1 MSVIEVEPNRI
12 WSRIWLRHGGLIIA
26 VLCLVLIGL
35 AWYGGQDGNSGLVIT
50 LYLLAYAIGGYR
62 KAWEG
67 LQTLIKDKELD
78 VDLLMV
84 VAAIGAASIGYWKDG
99 AILIFIFS
107 LSGALEGY
115 TMERT
120 NNAIESI
127 MKLRPEEAIV
137 INGNK
142 EKRVRVEDLKQG
154 DLLLVK
160 PGERIAADGIV
171 SEGFS
176 AVNQASITGESIPA
190 DKVPGDE
197 VFAGTMNGQGAL
209 VIQVT
214 KPAEATLLAKIIH
227 LVQEA
232 QSERPPSQLFVERFE
247 RTYAKIVVAGAL
259 LMTALPPIFLGW
271 TWSET
276 IYRAMIFLVV
286 ASPCAL
292 VSSIMPAVLSGI
304 ANGARNGILFKG
316 GAYLEAI
323 GRLNVVAFDKTGTL
337 TEGGPKVTDIA
348 AYGKFSETEL
358 LSIAASLETWSEH
371 PIAKAIIGL
380 AKERNIELS
389 PTTKLEAIPGLGVRG
404 SVNGQDCKIGKVDL
418 IEGLALSEKEKTEI
432 RHLEQ
437 QGKTV
442 IFVKV
447 ENEVIGLL
455 AVQDTLRP
463 QARKSVDKLKR
474 MGIKVVMLTGDSSST
489 AQIIGQEA
497 GVDEVYAEL
506 MPEQKVE
513 IIKTLGQNGKVAMVG
528 DGVNDAPALAAS
540 SVGVAMGAAGT
551 DIALETANVV
561 LMADDLSKVSYAIS
575 LGRRSTRVIKQNV
588 TFAIAVILV
597 LVVSNF
603 MGYVNLPLGVIGHE
617 GSTIAVIISG
627 LRLLSQ
633 SRVEL
638 TWIT

>member
-1 MSVIEVEPNRI
+1 MSVIEAAPNKT

-26 VLCLVLIGL
+26 VLCLILIGL
-35 AWYGGQDGNSGLVIT
+35 AWCGGQDGNSGLVIT

-62 KAWEG
+62 KALEG
-67 LQTLIKDKELD
+67 LQTLIREKELD

-176 AVNQASITGESIPA
+176 AVNQASITGESIPT
-190 DKVPGDE
+190 DKAPGDE

-247 RTYAKIVVAGAL
+247 RTYAKIVVAGAI
-259 LMTALPPIFLGW
+259 LMAALPPVFLGW
-271 TWSET
+271 TWSQT

-316 GAYLEAI
+316 GAYLETI
-323 GRLNVVAFDKTGTL
+323 GRLDVVAFDKTGTL
-337 TEGGPKVTDIA
+337 TEGVPKVTDIT
-348 AYGKFSETEL
+348 AYGKYTETEL

-371 PIAKAIIGL
+371 PIAKAIISL
-380 AKERNIELS
+380 AKERNIELM
-389 PTTKLEAIPGLGVRG
+389 PTTKLEAIPGLGVHG
-404 SVNGQDCKIGKVDL
+404 SVDGQECKIGKVDL
-418 IEGLALSEKEKTEI
+418 IEGMTLSIKEKSTI
-432 RHLEQ
+432 TDLEQ

-447 ENEVIGLL
+447 EDEVIGLL
-455 AVQDTLRP
+455 AVQDTLRA
-463 QARKSVDKLKR
+463 QARESVDKLKQ

-497 GVDEVYAEL
+497 GVDQVYAEL
-506 MPEQKVE
+506 LPEQKVE

-540 SVGVAMGAAGT
+540 SVGIAMGAAGT

-588 TFAIAVILV
+588 TFAIAVILL

-603 MGYVNLPLGVIGHE
+603 IGYVNLPLGVIGHE

-633 SRVEL
+633 KQISLFE
-638 TWIT
+638 